1 MYTYHTVL
9 QEKERLSSLV
19 GKPHLPSIVIGI
31 GNRLELRCPWAA
43 PFILSSVEPVRIRYS
58 GNQISKNIGMQTD
71 GLLFQSVKWWFI

>member
-19 GKPHLPSIVIGI
+19 GKLHLPSIVIGT
-31 GNRLELRCPWAA
+31 GNRNLRCPWAT
-43 PFILSSVEPVRIRYS
+43 PFIISSVEPVRIRYS
-58 GNQISKNIGMQTD
+58 GKQISKNIGMKTD